1 MSAFFN
7 KDIVVLDVTSSRVT
21 ALAGCRKAQSVY
33 DIKVRAE
40 RVYDGYSDGAFFD
53 EEQVSEAIFEAL
65 SEAAEKSGA
74 SPRRVYIGVPGEFV
88 ALVNRPVSVTLDR
101 VRRVVDA
108 DVDYLVKKGADIS
121 EEGYVL
127 IGSSAICYSVDTSEK
142 LFFDVRGMNAGRV
155 SATVSYMLAETSF
168 TSLAESAAKRA
179 GFKEVNFIAAPW
191 AECVAMF
198 EREQRDAAYVLIDV
212 GYLSSSVVVGRGE
225 GLQEL
230 KSFSM
235 GGGHVAA
242 DIYEVLGVP
251 FELAEEAKE
260 LVDLN
265 LSYPDDAVLVSSG
278 EYVIHAAEA
287 CEIVRARLEY
297 FAEVV
302 ASVIG
307 GEVSPTYVPVY
318 LTGDGFASI
327 RGART
332 VISEKL
338 GRNVE
343 LCAPKVPGFTRPG
356 DSSALSLFV
365 VAEKMSKK
373 STGSPFKSRFQR
385 R

>member
-88 ALVNRPVSVTLDR
+88 ALVNRPVGVTLDR

-168 TSLAESAAKRA
+168 TSLAESAFSFEFRSRDSRDMYVVRSKI
-179 GFKEVNFIAAPW
+179 KE
-191 AECVAMF
+191 
-198 EREQRDAAYVLIDV
+198 ERL
-212 GYLSSSVVVGRGE
+212 
-225 GLQEL
+225 
-230 KSFSM
+230 
-235 GGGHVAA
+235 
-242 DIYEVLGVP
+242 
-251 FELAEEAKE
+251 
-260 LVDLN
+260 
-265 LSYPDDAVLVSSG
+265 VLVAG
-278 EYVIHAAEA
+278 YI
-287 CEIVRARLEY
+287 
-297 FAEVV
+297 
-302 ASVIG
+302 
-307 GEVSPTYVPVY
+307 
-318 LTGDGFASI
+318 
-327 RGART
+327 
-332 VISEKL
+332 
-338 GRNVE
+338 
-343 LCAPKVPGFTRPG
+343 
-356 DSSALSLFV
+356 
-365 VAEKMSKK
+365 
-373 STGSPFKSRFQR
+373 
-385 R
+385 